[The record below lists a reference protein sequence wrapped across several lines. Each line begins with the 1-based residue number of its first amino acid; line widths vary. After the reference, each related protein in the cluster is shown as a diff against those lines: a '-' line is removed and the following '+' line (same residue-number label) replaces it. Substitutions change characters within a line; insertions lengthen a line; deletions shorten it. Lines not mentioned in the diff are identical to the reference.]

1 MNKNLKK
8 NNDDLIKWLDL
19 NDVDYIIN
27 YDLKKKS
34 WLKCGGIANLFIE
47 PDTFKKTENLA
58 KYLNEKKINF
68 YPIGNLS
75 NTLIR
80 DGEIYTPIVNLKNI
94 KEPISKLDDHKDYI
108 LLKVSS
114 GLSIF
119 KLVSY
124 TTNNLHISGLEGMIG
139 IPGTIGGAMLT
150 NASSYDSCISDFL
163 LKLNY
168 INENGELITLE
179 KNEIKFGWRSSIF
192 QELKKF
198 IITEVYFKFP
208 KDNIKNFDQIKE
220 RIDFVKNHRQKYQ
233 EKKYPNLGSLYATK
247 NLYYEL
253 SKLSIVFLLLYIFY
267 LIGTK
272 TIYLFFNEQKLLV
285 FRKFIVKLYCF
296 YFRINK
302 QKFLFSEKTI
312 NCLINKGS
320 DFANDAIETISILE
334 KKIKGRIKIE
344 NNIIIDIE

>member
-1 MNKNLKK
+1 LRKNLKK
-8 NNDDLIKWLDL
+8 NNDDIAKWLK
-19 NDVDYIIN
+19 NNNVDYIVN

-34 WLKCGGIANLFIE
+34 WLKCGGIANLYIE
-47 PDTFKKTENLA
+47 PDTFKKTENLV
-58 KYLNEKKINF
+58 KFLNEKKIDF

-75 NTLIR
+75 NTIIR
-80 DGEIYTPIVNLKNI
+80 DGKIYTPIINLKNI
-94 KEPISKLDDHKDYI
+94 KETIVKLEDNKDYI

-114 GLSIF
+114 GLSIY

-163 LKLNY
+163 LKLDY
-168 INENGELITLE
+168 INESGKIITLK
-179 KNEIKFGWRSSIF
+179 KNEIRFGWRSSIF

-208 KDNIKNFDQIKE
+208 KNNIKNFDQIKR
-220 RIDFVKNHRQKYQ
+220 RIDFVKNHRRTYQ
-233 EKKYPNLGSLYATK
+233 EKNYPNLGSLYATK
-247 NLYYEL
+247 NLYQEL
-253 SKLSIVFLLLYIFY
+253 SKLSLGFFFLYIFY

-272 TIYLFFNEQKLLV
+272 ATYLLFNEQKLLV
-285 FRKFIVKLYCF
+285 FRRFIVRLYCF
-296 YFRINK
+296 YFRINNR
-302 QKFLFSEKTI
+302 KFLFSEKTI
-312 NCLINKGS
+312 NCLVNKGS
-320 DFANDAIETISILE
+320 NFADDAIETISILE